1 MANYSYTDSRNVAL
15 LRNIVY
21 GEDNPVTVPPE
32 SRIEKILQAI
42 LGESEYS
49 EQTYSRM
56 ERILKAIANDETIT
70 DMTPISRNEA
80 ILLSKM
86 AGTEYTEAPQSQIEE
101 ILLDWDIHSGKTK
114 NALIWASGEATGAL
128 IWANASGTETG
139 TLIYA
144 EEGEENGEE

>member
-21 GEDNPVTVPPE
+21 GEDNPIIVPPE

-42 LGESEYS
+42 LSESEYS

-56 ERILKAIANDETIT
+56 ERILKAIANGETIT
-70 DMTPISRNEA
+70 GMEPISRNEA

-86 AGTEYTEAPQSQIEE
+86 AGTEYTDAPQSQIEE
-101 ILLDWDIHSGKTK
+101 ILLDWDIHSGETK
-114 NALIWASGEATGAL
+114 NALMWASGEATGIL
-128 IWANASGTETG
+128 VWANASGTETG
-139 TLIYA
+139 PIIYD
-144 EEGEENGEE
+144 EGE